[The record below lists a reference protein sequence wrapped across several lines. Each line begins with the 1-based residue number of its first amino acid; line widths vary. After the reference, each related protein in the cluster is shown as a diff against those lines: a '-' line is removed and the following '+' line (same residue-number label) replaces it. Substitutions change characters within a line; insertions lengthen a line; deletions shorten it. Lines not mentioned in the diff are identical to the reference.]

1 MKSSYLSLC
10 LILLS
15 ISANA
20 LAADEGAAVVDI
32 YGNPVQAGVEYY
44 ILPVIRGRGGGLTLA
59 STGNKTCPLDVVQE
73 PQEVDNGLP
82 LTFRPA
88 NSSQGVVRVSAD
100 QNIRFFAVSVCI
112 QSTMWTLQFNDSI
125 SNYIVTTGGVEG
137 NYGRETVQNW
147 FRIDEFDSDYKIV
160 HCPGVCDT
168 CRVVCGDVDVLVQD
182 GIRRLVLNGD
192 GPLKV
197 MLKKA

>member
-1 MKSSYLSLC
+1 MKSSYISLC

-15 ISANA
+15 ISFDSS
-20 LAADEGAAVVDI
+20 AADEGAAVVDI
-32 YGNPVQAGVEYY
+32 DGNPVQAGVDYY
-44 ILPVIRGRGGGLTLA
+44 ILPVIQGRGGGLTLS
-59 STGNKTCPLDVVQE
+59 STGNKTCPLDVIQE

-82 LTFRPA
+82 LTFHPA

-100 QNIRFFAVSVCI
+100 QNFVFSAASVCV
-112 QSTMWTLQFNDSI
+112 QSTVRRLQRDDSI
-125 SNYIVTTGGVEG
+125 SNFLITTGGVEG
-137 NYGRETVQNW
+137 NYGLETAGNW
-147 FRIDEFDSDYKIV
+147 YRIDEFDSDYKIV

-168 CRVVCGDVDVLVQD
+168 CRVVCGDVDVVVQD
-182 GIRRLVLNGD
+182 GVRRLVLNGD